1 MAQITYGYTPT
12 TGAAFSPSGFN
23 SDIHSLTSGV
33 SVYGELNGYLQDDN
47 FDASFLVEPQHIRP
61 NEGFVAKEDGQ
72 LDTVEYFDLLFG
84 TSSNTADNEWIKVSG
99 TRVYIP
105 WEAQAALYM
114 ITAFLTNQRQRETTD
129 PAPATSE
136 WGGPEM
142 YIRMNIDGSG
152 IDHTMR
158 SLPYTQ
164 YPSNITGSAETI
176 WSQEHV
182 LSHHFDLTHLATGGS
197 RVDPGWHDVSIEIFI
212 PRTQGVE
219 NLTPQ
224 YENTPKIAEYLVRH
238 KIKFGIRK
246 ASIIAF

>member
-12 TGAAFSPSGFN
+12 TGAVFSPSGFN
-23 SDIHSLTSGV
+23 ADIYSNTSGV
-33 SVYGELNGYLQDDN
+33 SVYGELNGHLQDDN
-47 FDASFLVEPQHIRP
+47 FDATFLVEPQHVRP
-61 NEGFVAKEDGQ
+61 NEGFVARSDGQ

-84 TSSNTADNEWIKVSG
+84 TSTNTSENEWIKVCG
-99 TRVYIP
+99 TRLYVP
-105 WEAQAALYM
+105 WEAQAVLF
-114 ITAFLTNQRQRETTD
+114 TVSAFLTNQRSRETTD
-129 PAPATSE
+129 PHPAVAV

-142 YIRMNIDGSG
+142 YVRMNIDGTG
-152 IDHTMR
+152 VDHTRR

-164 YPSNITGSAETI
+164 YPINNPGDAEVMRSREDI
-176 WSQEHV
+176 

-197 RVDPGWHDVSIEIFI
+197 RIDPGWHDVSLEIFI

-224 YENTPKIAEYLVRH
+224 YENAPKLAEYLVRH